1 MLTVSQSNWRLH
13 ALFWLLLPFT
23 LTFIISP
30 VSAAAWEEVWIGE
43 ENDPVRVWTQKV
55 SGSDFDAFKGEVI
68 INASIDQILSVI
80 RDTQNVPKWYYR
92 TLEARQLKR
101 LNKHQ
106 ALNYAV
112 TSAPWP
118 VSDRD
123 SVTLSTVHKSEDGL
137 VTIKLEALPDAYPKQ
152 PNRIRIPRLDGF
164 WNLQPIDKTKT
175 HVTLQIATD
184 PGGQIPSWLVNVMVV
199 EMPYYSLTRLKARV
213 ESIYPS
219 P

>member
-1 MLTVSQSNWRLH
+1 MVRILNLPSRPLQ
-13 ALFWLLLPFT
+13 ALFELLLT
-23 LTFIISP
+23 LNAVLYPI
-30 VSAAAWEEVWIGE
+30 SAAAWDEVWIGE
-43 ENDPVRVWTQKV
+43 EKEPVRVWTQKV
-55 SGSDFDAFKGEVI
+55 PGSDFDAFKGEVV

-123 SVTLSTVHKSEDGL
+123 SVTLATVHKSEDGI
-137 VTIKLEALPDAYPKQ
+137 VTIELEARPDAYPKQ

-164 WNLQPIDKTKT
+164 WQLRPISEGQTQ
-175 HVTLQIATD
+175 VILQIATE
-184 PGGQIPSWLVNVMVV
+184 PGGQIPSWLANVMVV
-199 EMPYYSLTRLKARV
+199 EMPYYSLTRLKTRV